1 MITAQKYFFMETKNY
16 TIVFRIIHCA
26 IAICM
31 ILMCITIFLRLNWMN
46 KNHMADI
53 IQNYLSSIDQ
63 SLTQDQLIAL
73 AKQIRKP
80 MWDWHIYIGYVLV
93 GLFSIRWLI
102 PFLGE
107 MNFSNPLK
115 KALSLKEK
123 FQYWV
128 YLIFYGG
135 IAVSLITGL
144 FIEFGSESLKKQME
158 EIHKFSLYY
167 LVVFISL
174 HIGGI
179 LLAELTNQQ
188 GIISKI
194 ISGKSKTP

>member
-1 MITAQKYFFMETKNY
+1 METKNY
-16 TIVFRIIHCA
+16 TIVFRIIHWA

-31 ILMCITIFLRLNWMN
+31 ILMLITIFLRLNWMN

-93 GLFSIRWLI
+93 GLFSIRALI

-107 MNFSNPLK
+107 MNFSNPIK
-115 KALSLKEK
+115 KGLSFKEK
-123 FQYWV
+123 FQFWV

-144 FIEFGSESLKKQME
+144 FIEFGTASLKKQME
-158 EIHKFSLYY
+158 EIHKLSLYY

-194 ISGKSKTP
+194 VSGKSKTT